1 MHASKLTNNFDL
13 GYLSRSIKDLY
24 LESLIPHTMKIKM
37 FLIACFLM
45 IVALHTQAQGF
56 QPPAEGKA
64 VVYFVRVSTMGFAIS
79 FEYFDGDKYIG
90 AFKGKNY
97 MRYECEAGQHLLWAS
112 SENKEFITADLK
124 AGGTYV
130 VIVDIAMGI
139 GKARVGLNPIT
150 AQPAEL
156 FARAKELVKAE
167 PAQVTPQEKIDK
179 MNIKLKDFIAEKL
192 DKYETVWKK
201 EKTFPTISPEQAVA
215 EADLQ

>member
-1 MHASKLTNNFDL
+1 MKFKIL
-13 GYLSRSIKDLY
+13 
-24 LESLIPHTMKIKM
+24 LIFS
-37 FLIACFLM
+37 FLCGIAFQL
-45 IVALHTQAQGF
+45 QAQGF

-64 VVYFVRVSTMGFAIS
+64 VVYFVRVSAMGFAVN
-79 FEYFDGDKYIG
+79 FEYFDDDKYIG

-97 MRYECEAGQHLLWAS
+97 MRYECDPGTHLLWAS

-124 AGGTYV
+124 SGGTYV

-150 AQPAEL
+150 AASDV

-167 PAQVTPQEKIDK
+167 PPQVTPQEKIDK

-192 DKYETVWKK
+192 VKYETVWKA
-201 EKTFPTISPEQAVA
+201 EHNFPVITPDMAIA